1 MDCQEQSTSFSSFL
15 FNAPQSHSAFNP
27 APCCDNQTPW
37 ATLAGLQLR
46 QCNRS
51 RSIGCQATISSS
63 HRTRCLKIVDVTS
76 LLAEPGTI
84 QLPWVFSL
92 HGCCLNFGSITRSKK
107 RSNCNR
113 IVIWLVCK
121 RTPANFHEF
130 TAVSNVGNG
139 EIGRTLWRTGSGQRR
154 RDYYPSSC
162 SDHRSFWPS
171 RNFPPGFNVSL
182 FRGFMVEQRDL
193 QARIV
198 LSLEF

>member
-63 HRTRCLKIVDVTS
+63 RRTRCLKIVDVTS
-76 LLAEPGTI
+76 LLAEPGSI

-154 RDYYPSSC
+154 RDSITRRVVAIIEV
-162 SDHRSFWPS
+162 SDRVETFHLGSM
-171 RNFPPGFNVSL
+171 
-182 FRGFMVEQRDL
+182 FRCFE
-193 QARIV
+193 V
-198 LSLEF
+198 LW